1 MNESDINIMDF
12 IVKASPGVATLF
24 TKIFENF
31 ANKAETSTYIWIG
44 MLSILLYIPFIIQNS
59 KDNSEISLTVGII
72 SFLLL
77 QVSVILLGIFNT
89 NGTPINNGDYAMWSW
104 LVIGLYVFSMLI
116 YAGLRVLTQNFGV
129 KQSIIML
136 FLLGLGIGNI
146 IMITHGLYPILD
158 NKSDG

>member
-24 TKIFENF
+24 TKIFEYV

>member
-1 MNESDINIMDF
+1 MNETLIKIMDF
-12 IVKASPGVATLF
+12 IVKASPGVATLV
-24 TKIFENF
+24 TKILEIG
-31 ANKAETSTYIWIG
+31 AKKAETSTYIWIG

-89 NGTPINNGDYAMWSW
+89 NGIPINNGDYAMRSW
-104 LVIGLYVFSMLI
+104 LVVGLYVVSMMI
-116 YAGLRVLTQNFGV
+116 YAALRYLNQIFGGY
-129 KQSIIML
+129 QSIIML

-146 IMITHGLYPILD
+146 FMITHGLYPILD

>member
-1 MNESDINIMDF
+1 MNETLIKTMDF
-12 IVKASPGVATLF
+12 IVKASPGVATLI
-24 TKIFENF
+24 TKILEYV

-77 QVSVILLGIFNT
+77 QVSIILLGIFNT
-89 NGTPINNGDYAMWSW
+89 NGIPINNRDYAMWSW
-104 LVIGLYVFSMLI
+104 LVVGLYVVSMLI
-116 YAGLRVLTQNFGV
+116 YAGLNYLTQKLGGY
-129 KQSIIML
+129 QPIIML
-136 FLLGLGIGNI
+136 IPLGLGIGNI

>member
-1 MNESDINIMDF
+1 MNETLIKIMDF
-12 IVKASPGVATLF
+12 IVKASPGVATLV
-24 TKIFENF
+24 TKILEIG
-31 ANKAETSTYIWIG
+31 AKKAETSTYIWIG

-77 QVSVILLGIFNT
+77 QVSIILLGIFNT
-89 NGTPINNGDYAMWSW
+89 NGIPINNRDYTMRSW
-104 LVIGLYVFSMLI
+104 LVVSLYVFSMLI
-116 YAGLRVLTQNFGV
+116 YAGLRVLTQKFGDY
-129 KQSIIML
+129 QPIIM
-136 FLLGLGIGNI
+136 FVLLGLGIGNI